1 MHRGSPDPTAD
12 DQAGKSAQPPP
23 TQGFIREF
31 AAFAWRYKIFWL
43 VPVAVVVVAIAI
55 LRYFSYSFAP
65 FHYTVM

>member
-1 MHRGSPDPTAD
+1 MQSSPDPNSAGP
-12 DQAGKSAQPPP
+12 GKSAQPTSATP
-23 TQGFIREF
+23 GVFHEF

-43 VPVAVVVVAIAI
+43 IPVAVVVATIVF